1 MKNKTKT
8 NNHQSLIVIAL
19 IILLLVITFGIII
32 YFKNKKGNNYNI
44 YFLSSTL
51 TSLYGSF
58 DMAQNDDYS
67 FIYFARAN
75 TFDTNKLGSESRFK
89 LSAYNG
95 DNTQDEKVFMEI
107 KDEVSKIIKKDK
119 NAHFRLFLDDTRYY
133 VEFQT
138 LASLGL
144 KDNQYDIIYAS
155 EGTLS
160 YTFRYSYQSADNFN
174 NYQTNVDLLNKVLTD
189 YRNNGRTFEEYDKN
203 LIIPSSTRSNV
214 KYYLQYPDYLITESD
229 DLKNVFK
236 TCHFIAKGP
245 KDIYDS
251 LTSDQ
256 KEKVLSY
263 LGFDK
268 KTFDQEYFNDN
279 SKPYLIITGAKPIE
293 YSYGIKKFKNMI
305 EQVVTKYGKDYNIVF
320 KPHPAALPDETYT
333 KYFNDLGIKILPGRM
348 PMEVISFTY
357 PNLYYGGFASSL
369 YMSVPENSAL
379 FFFAQ
384 KSNDLFVPLDTL
396 AGTIFKEASYIQPK

>member
-1 MKNKTKT
+1 MRFNIIQSMSLGQQRHIYSIEMNNK
-8 NNHQSLIVIAL
+8 
-19 IILLLVITFGIII
+19 ILLIG
-32 YFKNKKGNNYNI
+32 
-44 YFLSSTL
+44 STP
-51 TSLYGSF
+51 
-58 DMAQNDDYS
+58 NH
-67 FIYFARAN
+67 I
-75 TFDTNKLGSESRFK
+75 
-89 LSAYNG
+89 
-95 DNTQDEKVFMEI
+95 
-107 KDEVSKIIKKDK
+107 
-119 NAHFRLFLDDTRYY
+119 
-133 VEFQT
+133 
-138 LASLGL
+138 
-144 KDNQYDIIYAS
+144 
-155 EGTLS
+155 
-160 YTFRYSYQSADNFN
+160 
-174 NYQTNVDLLNKVLTD
+174 
-189 YRNNGRTFEEYDKN
+189 N
-203 LIIPSSTRSNV
+203 LI
-214 KYYLQYPDYLITESD
+214 
-229 DLKNVFK
+229 
-236 TCHFIAKGP
+236 
-245 KDIYDS
+245 
-251 LTSDQ
+251 
-256 KEKVLSY
+256 KE
-263 LGFDK
+263 FDK